1 MLSFSKSEGLLVF
14 YITRYLVFLT
24 ITTNKGIIP
33 ITILVAKP
41 KSFIIMLFSVA
52 LNLHYG
58 RVLSLKMSA
67 AGAL

>member
-1 MLSFSKSEGLLVF
+1 
-14 YITRYLVFLT
+14 VFLT

-41 KSFIIMLFSVA
+41 KSFIITLFSVA